1 MPSTY
6 TSRIRI
12 EKQADGENPNAW
24 GDILNQNVIDLLDD
38 AVGAYVTVGTSGT
51 QLVNDTTLTTN
62 NGAADEARAATLELQ
77 GYVVSASAAN
87 ILLPTV
93 SKTYVVHNKVVQSSA
108 TGTLRIINTGATAT
122 GFTVPTSTSGTS
134 STFLIT
140 TDGTNVRGIDTA
152 GLGIPGGSSGA
163 SSRSVITSIGQ
174 IETTT
179 VDPVTS
185 VTATGASVFIS
196 NTSVVNPALM
206 ALSTTDI
213 RYVNTSVGYNNT
225 IGSFNKF
232 TGEVEVT
239 GTRAYSPLV
248 TVGVSDTS
256 IFAVDMSSGNN
267 FLVYLSADS
276 TLRQPDNIKVGQQGI
291 IYVVQEQT
299 SGSKALS
306 YANDFKFVSGTVPT
320 ITTSISAVDMLV
332 YSVRSVATTVTA
344 SVTVTSA
351 FIDTAAI
358 QNFTR

>member
-140 TDGTNVRGIDTA
+140 TDGTNVRGIDTL
-152 GLGIPGGSSGA
+152 GLGLPSGGA
-163 SSRSVITSIGQ
+163 AERSVISSIGE

-179 VDPVTS
+179 VDPSTS
-185 VTATGASVFIS
+185 VTATGVSVFIS
-196 NTSVVNPALM
+196 NSSVVDPKLI

-213 RYVNTSVGYNNT
+213 RYVRTSAGYTNT
-225 IGSFNKF
+225 IAAENI
-232 TGEVEVT
+232 VT
-239 GTRAYSPLV
+239 GQTYSPLV
-248 TVGVSDTS
+248 TVAVSDTS
-256 IFAVDMSSGNN
+256 IFGVNMTSGNN
-267 FLVYLSADS
+267 FIVHLSADS
-276 TLRQPDNIKVGQQGI
+276 TLRQPDNLKVGQQGI
-291 IYVVQEQT
+291 IYIVQEQT
-299 SGSKALS
+299 SGSKTLS

-332 YSVRSVATTVTA
+332 YSIRSFEVSASTTT
-344 SVTVTSA
+344 A
-351 FIDTAAI
+351 FIDTAI
-358 QNFTR
+358 LQNFTR

>member
-1 MPSTY
+1 MPSSY
-6 TSRIRI
+6 TTRIRI
-12 EKQADGENPNAW
+12 EKQADGENPNSW

-38 AVGAYVTVGTSGT
+38 AVGAYVTIGTSGT
-51 QLVNDTTLTTN
+51 QIVNDNSLTTN

-87 ILLPTV
+87 IVLPAV
-93 SKTYVVHNKVVQSSA
+93 SKTYVIHNKITQASA
-108 TGTLRIINTGATAT
+108 TGTVRIMNTGATAT
-122 GFTVPTSTSGTS
+122 GFVVPTTTTGT

-140 TDGTNVRGIDTA
+140 TDGTNVHGIDTA

-163 SSRSVITSIGQ
+163 ATRSVITSIGE

-185 VTATGASVFIS
+185 VTATGVSTFIS

-213 RYVNTSVGYNNT
+213 RYVNTSAGYTNT
-225 IGSFNKF
+225 MAAENI
-232 TGEVEVT
+232 VT
-239 GTRAYSPLV
+239 GQTYSPLV
-248 TVGVSDTS
+248 TVAVSDTS
-256 IFAVDMSSGNN
+256 IFAVDMTAGNN
-267 FLVYLSADS
+267 FIVYLSADS

-291 IYVVQEQT
+291 IYVIQEQT
-299 SGSKALS
+299 SGGKTLS

-344 SVTVTSA
+344 AVTVTTA
-351 FIDTAAI
+351 FIDAAAI

>member
-1 MPSTY
+1 MPSSY
-6 TSRIRI
+6 TTRIRI
-12 EKQADGENPNAW
+12 EKQADGENPNSW

-38 AVGAYVTVGTSGT
+38 AVGAYVTIGTSGT
-51 QLVNDTTLTTN
+51 QIVNDNTLTTN
-62 NGAADEARAATLELQ
+62 NGSADEARAATLELQ

-87 ILLPTV
+87 IVLPAV
-93 SKTYVVHNKVVQSSA
+93 SKTYVVHNKITQSSA
-108 TGTLRIINTGATAT
+108 TGTVRIMNIGATAT
-122 GFTVPTSTSGTS
+122 GFTVPTTTTGT

-152 GLGIPGGSSGA
+152 GLGIPGGSAGA
-163 SSRSVITSIGQ
+163 ATRSVITSIGE

-185 VTATGASVFIS
+185 VTATGVSTFIS

-213 RYVNTSVGYNNT
+213 RYVNTSAGYTNT
-225 IGSFNKF
+225 IASENII
-232 TGEVEVT
+232 TGQT
-239 GTRAYSPLV
+239 YSPLV
-248 TVGVSDTS
+248 TVAVSDTS
-256 IFAVDMSSGNN
+256 IFAVDMTAGNN
-267 FLVYLSADS
+267 FIVYLSADS

-291 IYVVQEQT
+291 IYVIQEQT
-299 SGSKALS
+299 SGGKTLS

-344 SVTVTSA
+344 AVTVTTA
-351 FIDTAAI
+351 FIDAAAI

>member
-1 MPSTY
+1 MPSSY
-6 TSRIRI
+6 TTRIRI
-12 EKQADGENPNAW
+12 EKQADGENPNSW

-38 AVGAYVTVGTSGT
+38 AVGAYVTIGTSGT
-51 QLVNDTTLTTN
+51 QIVNDNTLTTN
-62 NGAADEARAATLELQ
+62 NGSADEARAATLELQ

-87 ILLPTV
+87 IVLPAV
-93 SKTYVVHNKVVQSSA
+93 SKTYVVHNKITQSSA
-108 TGTLRIINTGATAT
+108 TGTVRIMNTGATAT
-122 GFTVPTSTSGTS
+122 GFVVPTTTTGT

-152 GLGIPGGSSGA
+152 GLGIPGGSAGA
-163 SSRSVITSIGQ
+163 ATRSVITSIGE

-185 VTATGASVFIS
+185 VTATGVSTFIS

-213 RYVNTSVGYNNT
+213 RYVNTSAGYTNT
-225 IGSFNKF
+225 IASENII
-232 TGEVEVT
+232 TGQT
-239 GTRAYSPLV
+239 YSPLV
-248 TVGVSDTS
+248 TVAVSDTS
-256 IFAVDMSSGNN
+256 IFAVDMTAGNN
-267 FLVYLSADS
+267 FIVYLSADS

-291 IYVVQEQT
+291 IYVIQEQT
-299 SGSKALS
+299 LGGKTLS

-344 SVTVTSA
+344 AVTVTTA
-351 FIDTAAI
+351 FIDAAAI

>member
-38 AVGAYVTVGTSGT
+38 AVGAYVTIGISGS
-51 QLVNDTTLTTN
+51 QIVNDNSLTTN
-62 NGAADEARAATLELQ
+62 NGSADEARAATLELQ

-87 ILLPTV
+87 IVLPAV
-93 SKTYVVHNKVVQSSA
+93 SKTYVIHNKITQASA
-108 TGTLRIINTGATAT
+108 TGTVRIMNTGATAT
-122 GFTVPTSTSGTS
+122 GFTVPTTTTGT

-140 TDGTNVRGIDTA
+140 TDGTNVHGIDTA
-152 GLGIPGGSSGA
+152 GLGIPGGNSGA
-163 SSRSVITSIGQ
+163 SSRSVITSIGE

-185 VTATGASVFIS
+185 VTATGVSTFIS

-213 RYVNTSVGYNNT
+213 RYVNTSAGYTNT
-225 IGSFNKF
+225 MAAENII
-232 TGEVEVT
+232 TGQT
-239 GTRAYSPLV
+239 YSPLV
-248 TVGVSDTS
+248 TVAVSDTS
-256 IFAVDMSSGNN
+256 IFAVDMTAGNN
-267 FLVYLSADS
+267 FIVYLSADS

-291 IYVVQEQT
+291 IYVIQEQT
-299 SGSKALS
+299 SGGKTLS

-344 SVTVTSA
+344 AVTVTTA
-351 FIDTAAI
+351 FIDAAAI

>member
-185 VTATGASVFIS
+185 VTATGVSTFIS

-213 RYVNTSVGYNNT
+213 RYVNTSAGYTNT
-225 IGSFNKF
+225 IASENI
-232 TGEVEVT
+232 VT
-239 GTRAYSPLV
+239 GQTYSPLV
-248 TVGVSDTS
+248 TVAVSDTS
-256 IFAVDMSSGNN
+256 IFAVDMTAGNN
-267 FLVYLSADS
+267 FIVYLSADS
-276 TLRQPDNIKVGQQGI
+276 TLRQPDNMKVGQQGI
-291 IYVVQEQT
+291 IYVIQEQT

>member
-1 MPSTY
+1 MPSSY
-6 TSRIRI
+6 TTRIRI
-12 EKQADGENPNAW
+12 EKQADGENPNSW

-38 AVGAYVTVGTSGT
+38 AVGAYVTIGTSGT
-51 QLVNDTTLTTN
+51 QIVNDNTLTTN
-62 NGAADEARAATLELQ
+62 NGSADEARAATLELQ

-87 ILLPTV
+87 IVLPAV
-93 SKTYVVHNKVVQSSA
+93 SKTYVVHNKITQSSA
-108 TGTLRIINTGATAT
+108 TGTVRIMNTGATAT
-122 GFTVPTSTSGTS
+122 GFVVPTTTTGT

-152 GLGIPGGSSGA
+152 GLGIPGGSAGA
-163 SSRSVITSIGQ
+163 ATRSVITSIGE

-185 VTATGASVFIS
+185 VTATGVSTFIS

-213 RYVNTSVGYNNT
+213 RYVNTSAGYTNT
-225 IGSFNKF
+225 IASENII
-232 TGEVEVT
+232 TGQT
-239 GTRAYSPLV
+239 YSPLV
-248 TVGVSDTS
+248 TVAVSDTS
-256 IFAVDMSSGNN
+256 IFAVDMTAGNN
-267 FLVYLSADS
+267 FIVYLSADS

-291 IYVVQEQT
+291 IYVIQEQT
-299 SGSKALS
+299 SGGKTLS

-344 SVTVTSA
+344 AVTVTTA
-351 FIDTAAI
+351 FIDAAAI

>member
-1 MPSTY
+1 MPSSY
-6 TSRIRI
+6 TTRIRI
-12 EKQADGENPNAW
+12 EKQADGENPNSW
-24 GDILNQNVIDLLDD
+24 GDFLNQNVIDLLDD
-38 AVGAYVTVGTSGT
+38 AVGAYVTIGTSGT
-51 QLVNDTTLTTN
+51 QIVNDNTLTTN
-62 NGAADEARAATLELQ
+62 NGSADEARAATLELQ

-87 ILLPTV
+87 IVLPAV
-93 SKTYVVHNKVVQSSA
+93 SKTYVVHNKITQSSA
-108 TGTLRIINTGATAT
+108 TGTVRIMNTGATAT
-122 GFTVPTSTSGTS
+122 GFVVPTTTTGT

-152 GLGIPGGSSGA
+152 GLGIPGGSAGA
-163 SSRSVITSIGQ
+163 ATRSVITSIGE

-185 VTATGASVFIS
+185 VTATGVSTFIS

-213 RYVNTSVGYNNT
+213 RYVNTSAGYTNT
-225 IGSFNKF
+225 IASENII
-232 TGEVEVT
+232 TGQT
-239 GTRAYSPLV
+239 YSPLV
-248 TVGVSDTS
+248 TVAVSDTS
-256 IFAVDMSSGNN
+256 IFAVDMTAGNN
-267 FLVYLSADS
+267 FIVYLSADS

-291 IYVVQEQT
+291 IYVIQEQT
-299 SGSKALS
+299 LGGKTLS

-344 SVTVTSA
+344 AVTVTTA
-351 FIDTAAI
+351 FIDAAAI